1 MGTQSLSVHQPSCP
15 GDICVCLAVPT
26 NFAQVLQSYT
36 AAGYR
41 VVALAGKSL
50 PITAS
55 LEAAQQ
61 LTRWALG
68 TKPQVWAKGVLRA
81 GRAQS
86 WGRGLAHSMTS
97 DPPCRDTVEQQ
108 LSLLGLLVMRN
119 LLKPQTTPVIQ
130 ALRRTR
136 IRTVMV
142 TGTLGLLRAQCR
154 LLGREKGP
162 SGTARGIS

>member
-1 MGTQSLSVHQPSCP
+1 MGTQSLSLHQPSCP